1 MGVAAR
7 DLVGALRRCKRPRHL
22 GVRRPRSGV
31 RRLYPDSLVSGAAG
45 HPQTKSEEGAVT
57 STLADAVFLGL
68 RKNPAIRSA
77 YIDREAQRF
86 DLKVGIGDSNRFLEL
101 STNAFSPGDVVLA
114 SRAIGLIFGLY
125 PAHRAASIGPIEA
138 MKSER

>member
-7 DLVGALRRCKRPRHL
+7 NSVGALRRCKRPRHL

-31 RRLYPDSLVSGAAG
+31 RRLYPNSLVSGAAG

-86 DLKVGIGDSNRFLEL
+86 DLKVGIGDSNRFLEIVDKRILPRRRSARITCDRLNFRPL
-101 STNAFSPGDVVLA
+101 SCSPCRVDW
-114 SRAIGLIFGLY
+114 SD
-125 PAHRAASIGPIEA
+125 
-138 MKSER
+138 